1 MSISFPIPN
10 RCQDTDSPTHI
21 SGSGK
26 FPKRNP
32 LRAANTNTPVEDT
45 PLQTWSGPKPWQD
58 THQQGWTVS
67 VGHCY
72 NVFLQQSP
80 TWKSLTTHGVRTSEW
95 ALSPKWGICI
105 NPALKSLRKHCDEG
119 RGWEELKSGGIGKAA
134 VECWLLHVVC
144 LLPSR
149 PYGICGYLDKM
160 KPVKNPSIEKG
171 GTQECLRYNWHLV
184 GAERQEVTFLWKNS
198 HW

>member
-45 PLQTWSGPKPWQD
+45 PLQTWSGPKPWQH
-58 THQQGWTVS
+58 THQQGCTVS
-67 VGHCY
+67 MGHCY

-80 TWKSLTTHGVRTSEW
+80 TWKSHYSWYENQWLGTQPQMGHLHQPCPE
-95 ALSPKWGICI
+95 
-105 NPALKSLRKHCDEG
+105 KSQETLW
-119 RGWEELKSGGIGKAA
+119 RGGWKELKSGRIGKAA
-134 VECWLLHVVC
+134 VECWLLHVVW
-144 LLPSR
+144 LLPSW

-160 KPVKNPSIEKG
+160 KPVKNPSREKG
-171 GTQECLRYNWHLV
+171 GTQECMRYNWQLV
-184 GAERQEVTFLWKNS
+184 GAEERKVTFLWKYS